1 MIADKRIQDISMILN
16 YFNTDKA
23 KEYIGEVGYFTDNL
37 QEYTNLDNV
46 KLAMLSEV
54 TCSSFGYID
63 THLDIIKYKEF
74 FLPARYV
81 ETLHLEPRKFI
92 DINSDEVKKYIG
104 KLGYFGNST
113 LDFRSLDSTLLYYSK
128 LKSIHKDKFITQDDW
143 MYSYFIPQEY
153 IND

>member
-16 YFNTDKA
+16 CFNTDKA

-37 QEYTNLDNV
+37 EEYTNLDNV
-46 KLAMLSEV
+46 KLVILSEV
-54 TCSSFGYID
+54 TCNSFGYID
-63 THLDIIKYKEF
+63 TYPDIIKYREF

-81 ETLHLEPRKFI
+81 NNSPIEPRKFI

-104 KLGYFGNST
+104 KLGYFGNNT

-128 LKSIHKDKFITQDDW
+128 LKGTHKDKFITQDDW

-153 IND
+153 IDD